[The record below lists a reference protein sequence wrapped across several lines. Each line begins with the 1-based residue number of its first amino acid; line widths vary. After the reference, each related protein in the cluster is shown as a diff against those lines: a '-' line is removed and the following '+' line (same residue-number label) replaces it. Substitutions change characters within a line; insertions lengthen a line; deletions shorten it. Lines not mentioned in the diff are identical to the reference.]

1 MKQQLVEDVRRR
13 TRAAQ
18 HVSSYPLLAVG
29 VLLLNYG
36 VVGFS
41 GVGFSGRPVEWRYA
55 AALVFV
61 ALWALGKA
69 SETSSGLGAP
79 RGDYLVAAAGVFALT
94 QLTLMD
100 PVVSWLGFFRL
111 QGVWVAIVGL
121 GLLAVARAREER
133 GLLGWAL
140 LVCVAGAAVA
150 IANYSH
156 LASVHEGPRVVV
168 MLGNQNVPVALL
180 GLVLTIAGV
189 VTYERERREG

>member
-1 MKQQLVEDVRRR
+1 VEEQLVEDLRRR

-18 HVSSYPLLAVG
+18 HVSSYPLLAIG

-41 GVGFSGRPVEWRYA
+41 GRPIDWRYA

-69 SETSSGLGAP
+69 GETTTGLGAP

-94 QLTLMD
+94 QLTLMT
-100 PVVSWLGFFRL
+100 PVVNWLGFFRL

-121 GLLAVARAREER
+121 GLLAVARARGER
-133 GLLGWAL
+133 RLLSWAL
-140 LVCVAGAAVA
+140 LVCITGVAVA

-156 LASVHEGPRVVV
+156 WASVTSGRVVV
-168 MLGNQNVPVALL
+168 HLGNQNVPVALL
-180 GLVLTIAGV
+180 GLLLTIAGV
-189 VTYERERREG
+189 VAYERERREV